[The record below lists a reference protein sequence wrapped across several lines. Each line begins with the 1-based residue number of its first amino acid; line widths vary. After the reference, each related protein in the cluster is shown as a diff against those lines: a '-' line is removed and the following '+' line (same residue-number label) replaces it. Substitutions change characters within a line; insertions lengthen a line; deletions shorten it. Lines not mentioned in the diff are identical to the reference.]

1 MSITEHTT
9 KTARHTSFYLAA
21 GPENGPLII
30 FLHGWPELS
39 ISWRHQL
46 PALASLGFRAIAPD
60 MRGYGRSGVYSR
72 HEDYAQEHIVRDM
85 IELLQ
90 SLGREKAVWVGH
102 DWGSP
107 VAWNVASHHPE
118 HTEAVANLCVPYYT
132 IDRGLEHTLT
142 LVDRKLYPADEFPYG
157 QWDYMRY
164 YEESFAEAI
173 APMDADVEKFLKIA
187 FRKGNSEGEGQRAI
201 TSNARRGHGMLG
213 GPLPDLP
220 RDPDVVSQR
229 LRIGAAA
236 QRILRSVFLV
246 HEPRRQRRLR
256 QDCDERRIPRNAGA
270 VSERALRLRVRGH
283 SLAARRADADLLSK
297 PERGH
302 DSQRTLDGPGKA
314 ARGQCGGGEV
324 ARDESPRRLAATE
337 LAGSGKRALQAAPRC
352 RA

>member
-9 KTARHTSFYLAA
+9 KTARHTTFYLAA
-21 GPENGPLII
+21 GPENGPPII

-60 MRGYGRSGVYSR
+60 MRGYGRSRVYSR
-72 HEDYAQEHIVRDM
+72 HEDYAQEHIVRD
-85 IELLQ
+85 ILDLLQ

-107 VAWNVASHHPE
+107 VAWNLASHHPE

-142 LVDRKLYPADEFPYG
+142 LVDRQLYPADEFPYG

-187 FRKGNSEGEGQRAI
+187 FRKGNPEGEGQRAI

-213 GPLPDLP
+213 GSLPDLP
-220 RDPDVVSQR
+220 RDPDVVSEEDLGVYVSALQR
-229 LRIGAAA
+229 NGFFGPSSWYMNHAANA
-236 QRILRSVFLV
+236 AYGKTAKNDGYLDMPALFL
-246 HEPRRQRRLR
+246 
-256 QDCDERRIPRNAGA
+256 NARYDYVCEA
-270 VSERALRLRVRGH
+270 TH
-283 SLAARRADADLLSK
+283 S
-297 PERGH
+297 
-302 DSQRTLDGPGKA
+302 
-314 ARGQCGGGEV
+314 
-324 ARDESPRRLAATE
+324 RLAEPMRNYCRNLTE
-337 LAGSGKRALQAAPRC
+337 VTIRSGHWMAQERPLEVNAELVKWLAMKVPGVWPRPN
-352 RA
+352 